1 MKAAVI
7 AYPGSNCEY
16 DTYYVLNNVLNIDT
30 DLLWHTETDLKKY
43 DLIVIPGG
51 FSFGDYLR
59 AGAMAKI
66 SPVSLALIEEAQKN
80 KYILGICNGFQ
91 ILTELKLLPGALI
104 PNKSL
109 RFICKF
115 VDLKVINKNTPFT
128 WKVEK
133 EILKIPIAHF
143 QGNYYIDEKTLQ
155 VLKEN
160 NQIVL
165 KYIDNP
171 NGSIEDIAGIIN
183 ENQNIF
189 ALMPH
194 PERAS
199 EHILGSEDGRY
210 LFESVIE
217 SIRKG

>member
-43 DLIVIPGG
+43 DLIVVPGG

-128 WKVEK
+128 WKVK
-133 EILKIPIAHF
+133 KDILKIPIAHF
-143 QGNYYIDEKTLQ
+143 QGNYYIDEKNLQ
-155 VLKEN
+155 ILKKN

-165 KYIDNP
+165 KYVDNP

-183 ENQNIF
+183 KNQNVF

-199 EHILGSEDGRY
+199 EHILGREDGRY
-210 LFESVIE
+210 LFESIIE
-217 SIRKG
+217 SIKKG

>member
-16 DTYYVLNNVLNIDT
+16 DTYYILNNILNIDT
-30 DLLWHTETDLKKY
+30 DLLWHTETNLKKY

-66 SPVSLALIEEAQKN
+66 SPASLALIEESQKG

-91 ILTELKLLPGALI
+91 ILTELNLLPGALI
-104 PNKSL
+104 PNTSL

-115 VDLKVINKNTPFT
+115 VDLKVINKETPFT
-128 WKVEK
+128 WKVK
-133 EILKIPIAHF
+133 KDILKIPIAHF
-143 QGNYYIDEKTLQ
+143 QGNYYIDEKTLKI
-155 VLKEN
+155 LKEK
-160 NQIVL
+160 NQIIL
-165 KYIDNP
+165 KYLHNP
-171 NGSIEDIAGIIN
+171 NGSIEDIAGIVN
-183 ENQNIF
+183 ENQNVF
-189 ALMPH
+189 GLMPH

-199 EHILGSEDGRY
+199 EHLLGSEDGRY
-210 LFESVIE
+210 LLESVIE
-217 SIRKG
+217 SIKTG

>member
-143 QGNYYIDEKTLQ
+143 QGNYYVDEKTLQ

-217 SIRKG
+217 STRKG

>member
-165 KYIDNP
+165 KYTDNP

>member
-7 AYPGSNCEY
+7 VYPGSNCEY

-43 DLIVIPGG
+43 DLIVVPGG

-128 WKVEK
+128 WKVK
-133 EILKIPIAHF
+133 KDILKIPIAHF
-143 QGNYYIDEKTLQ
+143 QGNYYIDEKNLQ
-155 VLKEN
+155 ILKKN

-165 KYIDNP
+165 KYVDNP

-183 ENQNIF
+183 KNQNVF

-199 EHILGSEDGRY
+199 EHILGREDGRY
-210 LFESVIE
+210 LFESIIE
-217 SIRKG
+217 SIKKG

>member
-143 QGNYYIDEKTLQ
+143 QGNYYVDEKTLQ

>member
-143 QGNYYIDEKTLQ
+143 QGNYYVDEKTLQ

-217 SIRKG
+217 SIKKG

>member
-1 MKAAVI
+1 
-7 AYPGSNCEY
+7 
-16 DTYYVLNNVLNIDT
+16 
-30 DLLWHTETDLKKY
+30 
-43 DLIVIPGG
+43 
-51 FSFGDYLR
+51 
-59 AGAMAKI
+59 MAKI